1 MSTEIRVP
9 ATGNAGEASV
19 LAELKAVLGSTVS
32 AGEVVA
38 VLETAKASVEV
49 EAPSAGVVLDV
60 RCAVGDELPEHSVLM
75 VIGDA
80 GEIMENNPLGDS
92 GADQVEATHSVA
104 PESLPEST
112 GTSLVIENEYGAF
125 PASPRARILAQRNGL
140 DLAGV
145 IGSGP
150 KGRII
155 VPDVLKEIRPQ
166 GLRSS
171 SNVCEA
177 SPTQDGV
184 GQFVT
189 VAVRGARKIT
199 AQRMGQ
205 SLQDSAQV
213 TLTRYASADSLA
225 SFYDRLRSYRDAQGL
240 PRISMSDLIN
250 FAVVQTLPRYV
261 AANSIFDWEGIRQYS
276 TVNLGVAVDTGAALV
291 VPVVKHADAMSL
303 PQLSA
308 ATTALVAKARAGAM
322 AVNDM
327 ADGTFTVTNLGMFG
341 VHWFTPVLNTPQSCI
356 LGVGAIHQP
365 SSAVPALLPLSFTFD
380 HRALDGAEAARSLAA
395 ISEAIENIDVIS
407 SILPKTGQDYSS

>member
-1 MSTEIRVP
+1 
-9 ATGNAGEASV
+9 
-19 LAELKAVLGSTVS
+19 
-32 AGEVVA
+32 
-38 VLETAKASVEV
+38 
-49 EAPSAGVVLDV
+49 
-60 RCAVGDELPEHSVLM
+60 
-75 VIGDA
+75 
-80 GEIMENNPLGDS
+80 
-92 GADQVEATHSVA
+92 
-104 PESLPEST
+104 
-112 GTSLVIENEYGAF
+112 
-125 PASPRARILAQRNGL
+125 
-140 DLAGV
+140 
-145 IGSGP
+145 
-150 KGRII
+150 
-155 VPDVLKEIRPQ
+155 
-166 GLRSS
+166 
-171 SNVCEA
+171 
-177 SPTQDGV
+177 
-184 GQFVT
+184 
-189 VAVRGARKIT
+189 
-199 AQRMGQ
+199 
-205 SLQDSAQV
+205 
-213 TLTRYASADSLA
+213 
-225 SFYDRLRSYRDAQGL
+225 
-240 PRISMSDLIN
+240 
-250 FAVVQTLPRYV
+250 V

>member
-9 ATGNAGEASV
+9 ATGNAGEDAV
-19 LAELKAVLGSTVS
+19 LAELKAVLGATVS
-32 AGEVVA
+32 AGDVVA

-60 RCAVGDELPEHSVLM
+60 RCAVGDEVPEHSVLL

-80 GEIMENNPLGDS
+80 GEIVENNPPEDS
-92 GADQVEATHSVA
+92 SAEEANASHPGERESV
-104 PESLPEST
+104 PEST
-112 GTSLVIENEYGAF
+112 GTSVVIENEHGAV

-145 IGSGP
+145 RGSGP
-150 KGRII
+150 GGRII
-155 VPDVLKEIRPQ
+155 VPDVLKEIAPQ
-166 GLRSS
+166 GPRSPR
-171 SNVCEA
+171 NVSEA
-177 SPTQDGV
+177 SSTHDSL

-308 ATTALVAKARAGAM
+308 ATTALVDKACAGAM

-365 SSAVPALLPLSFTFD
+365 SPAVPALLPLSFTFD
-380 HRALDGAEAARSLAA
+380 HRALDGAEAARTLAA
-395 ISEAIENIDVIS
+395 ISDAIENIDVIS
-407 SILPKTGQDYSS
+407 SIFPHTGQDHTS

>member
-112 GTSLVIENEYGAF
+112 GTSLVIENEHGAF

-171 SNVCEA
+171 SNVSEA